1 MLYIRK
7 LLNKNRKVNTFNFEP
22 GSFRDPAGKIF
33 YHNNKVFRILNY
45 EGEKRLKFLEESK
58 ILEES
63 IKKDF
68 LIKSSRINE
77 QDLNFKEAENKT
89 IIEHK
94 KLDYISYPFEWSFD
108 QLKDA
113 AIHHL
118 DFHIFLLKNNANM
131 IDGSAYNV
139 QFVGFKP
146 TFIDILSIKK
156 YEDGEYWTA
165 HKQFC
170 ENFLNPLILKS
181 KKDIDFNNW
190 SKGNLEGITTK
201 DLNSVLSLKDKI
213 SYNIFTQVVLLN
225 FFERKTIENNKINLK
240 KIKKKK
246 FPKRSF
252 LSMLLNM
259 RNFILSLNLKKSK
272 TVWDDYS
279 SNNTYELEEENLKKR
294 IVMEFARKYK
304 FNSLADLGCNDGVY
318 SKICLDNGCSSV
330 VGFDYDL
337 NAINNG
343 YKIAKKE
350 KLNFLPLYF
359 DASNPSSNIG
369 WFQKERKGFF
379 ERSNFSGMI
388 ALAFEHHLAIAKNIP
403 LNQVIK
409 WLIKIAP
416 KGLIE
421 FVPKNDVTIK
431 KMLSLKGDIFKD
443 YNEENFRNLLQNNS
457 KIISETKINESGR
470 KIFEFSSK

>member
-1 MLYIRK
+1 M
-7 LLNKNRKVNTFNFEP
+7 NTFNFEP

-33 YHNNKVFRILNY
+33 YYNNKVFRILDF
-45 EGEKRLKFLEESK
+45 EGEKRFKFLEENN
-58 ILEES
+58 ILKES
-63 IKKDF
+63 IKKNF
-68 LIKSSRINE
+68 LIESNRINE
-77 QDLNFKEAENKT
+77 QDLNLKETEKKT

-94 KLDYISYPFEWSFD
+94 KLNYISYPFEWSFE

-118 DFHIFLLKNNANM
+118 NFHIYLLNNNANM
-131 IDGSAYNV
+131 IDGSAYNI
-139 QFVGFKP
+139 QFCGFKP
-146 TFIDILSIKK
+146 TFIDILSIKE

-181 KKDIDFNNW
+181 KKNIDFNNW
-190 SKGNLEGITTK
+190 FKGNLEGITTK
-201 DLNSVLSLKDKI
+201 DLNSILSLKDKI

-225 FFERKTIENNKINLK
+225 FFERKAIENDKINLK
-240 KIKKKK
+240 KINEKK
-246 FPKRSF
+246 FPKHSF

-259 RNFILSLNLKKSK
+259 KNFILSLNIKKSK

-279 SNNTYELEEENLKKR
+279 SNNTYSLEEENLKKK
-294 IVMEFARKYK
+294 IVMEFASKYK

-318 SKICLDNGCSSV
+318 SKICLDNGCNSV

-337 NAINNG
+337 NAINNA
-343 YKIAKKE
+343 YKTAKKD

-369 WFQKERKGFF
+369 WSQKERKGFF
-379 ERSNFSGMI
+379 ERNNFSGMI
-388 ALAFEHHLAIAKNIP
+388 ALAFEHHLSIAKNIP
-403 LNQVIK
+403 LDQVIK

-416 KGLIE
+416 QGLIE
-421 FVPKNDVTIK
+421 FVPKNDVTVK

-443 YNEENFRNLLQNNS
+443 YNEENFRKLLQNNS

-470 KIFEFSSK
+470 KIFEFSTK

>member
-1 MLYIRK
+1 MSIIE
-7 LLNKNRKVNTFNFEP
+7 FEP

-33 YHNNKVFRILNY
+33 YHNDKVYRVLNY
-45 EGEKRLKFLEESK
+45 EGEKRFKFLEESK
-58 ILEES
+58 ILRDS
-63 IKKDF
+63 ISKNF
-68 LIKSSRINE
+68 LIESSKKTGNE
-77 QDLNFKEAENKT
+77 LNLKEFSEKI

-94 KLDYISYPFEWSFD
+94 RLDYISYPFEWSFD

-118 DFHIFLLKNNANM
+118 NFHIYLLNNNANM
-131 IDGSAYNV
+131 IDGSAYNI
-139 QFVGFKP
+139 QFNSFKP
-146 TFIDILSIKK
+146 IFIDMLSIKK
-156 YEDGEYWTA
+156 YEDGEYWSS

-181 KKDIDFNNW
+181 KKNIDFNNW
-190 SKGNLEGITTK
+190 FKGNLEGITTK
-201 DLNSVLSLKDKI
+201 DLNSILSLKNKI

-225 FFERKTIENNKINLK
+225 YFERKAIENKKIDLNKIN
-240 KIKKKK
+240 KKK

-252 LSMLLNM
+252 LSMLINM

-272 TVWDDYS
+272 TIWDDYS
-279 SNNTYELEEENLKKR
+279 SNNTYKTEEENLKKK
-294 IVMEFARKYK
+294 IVIEFASKYK

-318 SKICLDNGCSSV
+318 SKICLDNGCNSV

-343 YKIAKKE
+343 YKMAKKE

-369 WFQKERKGFF
+369 WSQKERKGFV
-379 ERSNFSGMI
+379 ERNNFSGMI

-403 LNQVIK
+403 LDQVVK
-409 WLIKIAP
+409 WLVQIAP
-416 KGLIE
+416 QGLIE
-421 FVPKNDVTIK
+421 FVPKSDFTIK
-431 KMLSLKGDIFKD
+431 KMLNLKGDIFAD
-443 YNEENFRNLLQNNS
+443 YNEKNFKNLLQANS

-470 KIFEFSSK
+470 KIFEFSTR